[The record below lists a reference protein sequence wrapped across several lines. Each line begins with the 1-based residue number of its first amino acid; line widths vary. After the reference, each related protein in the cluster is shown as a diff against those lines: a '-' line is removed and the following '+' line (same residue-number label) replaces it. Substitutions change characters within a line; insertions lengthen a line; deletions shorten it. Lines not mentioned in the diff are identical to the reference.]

1 MLRKSP
7 PVKQASQEK
16 RDLKLIKCSHILH
29 DRADIWSGIDL
40 GDNRVAALCKR
51 CEEGIVARTL
61 SSLWKE
67 ALKEYMEKHL
77 PPMPVAPAVT
87 EEEHAEGI
95 YAQPNAERDTTIQ
108 S

>member
-1 MLRKSP
+1 MSSYPRKSP
-7 PVKQASQEK
+7 LVKPASQEK

-29 DRADIWSGIDL
+29 DHADIWSGIDL

-77 PPMPVAPAVT
+77 PPMPV
-87 EEEHAEGI
+87 ESHAENLHP
-95 YAQPNAERDTTIQ
+95 QQNTSEDTPQ
-108 S
+108 